1 LSPASVGVVYS
12 RAVGEKP
19 APSSSPGTAPNAVK
33 IGEPLASELSRIVNA
48 YTQQVQE
55 MLQTCLGQ
63 LSEQWQSAY
72 AVYADQY
79 TKQWQ
84 DAVKALAQQ
93 TQGVEGSKPDLD
105 AKLATSAEPLED
117 LSTAVLKTLSSTVE
131 QIMEGLGKPTRGQQ
145 DSTATGD
152 CGEAD

>member
-1 LSPASVGVVYS
+1 MSPASAGVVYS
-12 RAVGEKP
+12 RAVGQKP

-63 LSEQWQSAY
+63 LTEQWQSAY
-72 AVYADQY
+72 AVYVDQY

-84 DAVKALAQQ
+84 EAIQAMAQQ
-93 TQGVEGSKPDLD
+93 TQGVEGAKPDLD
-105 AKLATSAEPLED
+105 AQLPASAKPLED
-117 LSTAVLKTLSSTVE
+117 LSTVVLKTLSSTVE
-131 QIMEGLGKPTRGQQ
+131 QITKGLNKPTRGQQ

-152 CGEAD
+152 SGEAD